1 MSNLTELFSGA
12 MYKCGGKVKSWNK
25 RVFVL
30 KSDCHL
36 YYYKGTS
43 KVPLGNISL
52 HDPNIKVRRGEPRDV
67 QWPVQAK
74 PVCRMVVETTLRNYC
89 LYTDYSHEIEEWL
102 DVLTKAVR
110 DADKARGNNSKEVKK
125 ENAELLDTKTQPPSS
140 KSPDES
146 SPTQEIESVYALAQ
160 PEAESL
166 AGDYY
171 VDVETPTNEGGIE
184 ESLLYERVGAE
195 PQDIYDSV
203 QEVIADYN
211 GSGGI
216 NVPSQPS
223 DTSSSGQTQRDSNT
237 PPLLPDRNDHPDSED
252 PSLSNKENP
261 PPLPEKEEGP
271 PPLPEKEEGPPPL
284 PEKEEGPPP
293 LPENEEGPPPLP
305 EKEEGPPPLPE
316 KEEGLPLLP
325 EKEEGSL
332 LLPEKEEGSPLLPE
346 KEEGPPGLPE
356 KEGPPPLPEK
366 EEGPPLLP
374 EKEGNPPL
382 PEKEG
387 NPPLSEKEGNPP
399 FPEKEEGPPPLP
411 EKEEGP
417 PPLPEKEEG
426 PPPLPEKEEG
436 PPPLPEKEEGPPLPE
451 KEVLSQNGSPNK
463 EEYSEVSVQAEDNS
477 TKLENSVGTPTNSKA
492 STQDPSGSVERLS
505 ESMSI
510 PRNNSY
516 SGKRT

>member
-52 HDPNIKVRRGEPRDV
+52 HDPKIKVRRGEPRDV

-110 DADKARGNNSKEVKK
+110 DSDKARGNNSKEVKK

-140 KSPDES
+140 KSPDEN

-223 DTSSSGQTQRDSNT
+223 DTSTSGQTQRDSNT

-316 KEEGLPLLP
+316 KEGLPLLP

-426 PPPLPEKEEG
+426 PP
-436 PPPLPEKEEGPPLPE
+436 LPE